1 MFGNRNDSSADLD
14 SISNSFSNFKEER
27 MNNYWKTIYIAFIAL
42 SYLFGLRFQTTE
54 LFSSYQIRLYYIIQ
68 FFGKTGYYLFRFS
81 ASNRFAVFISPKSL
95 YFIFSSEFLC

>member
-27 MNNYWKTIYIAFIAL
+27 MNNYWKTIYIAFITL

-54 LFSSYQIRLYYIIQ
+54 LFSSYQIKSDYII
-68 FFGKTGYYLFRFS
+68 
-81 ASNRFAVFISPKSL
+81 
-95 YFIFSSEFLC
+95 